1 MKRDYYEKNKQKNY
15 MKMKNKSPDLTPL
28 EFMKKYLEQEQKN
41 KKILVK
47 KLTNILNNKINSM

>member
-1 MKRDYYEKNKQKNY
+1 
-15 MKMKNKSPDLTPL
+15 MKNKSPDLTPL